1 MPEDQSTVHPVV
13 AIPIYKT
20 ELSAAEALSI
30 ARTVDVL
37 GHHTLYF
44 IGPARLSAYLDA
56 LCHRYGPRVG
66 FKTFDDRF
74 FSGIAGYNSLMRSVD
89 FYRSFSN
96 HSYLLIAQTD
106 ALVVSDQLNHWCERG
121 YSYIGAPWF
130 VGGSEPRQ
138 PLEFFG
144 VGNGGF
150 SLRKLSDC
158 LRVLSTPR
166 RIPNF
171 LKSRSNGNTGIRS
184 LPRRL
189 KHEWWFAYNVE
200 PLFPSSNE
208 DFFWGMLVP
217 AVFPFFRVPK
227 PEIALGF
234 AFEVEPRLL
243 YAMNQHELPF
253 GCHAWERCDRGFWEE
268 VLPWLKSCA

>member
-1 MPEDQSTVHPVV
+1 MPEDLSTLHPVV

-30 ARTVDVL
+30 ARSVDIL
-37 GHHTLYF
+37 GHQTLYF

-56 LCHRYGPRVG
+56 LSHRYGQRIG

-74 FSGIAGYNSLMRSVD
+74 FSGIAGYNSLMRSAD
-89 FYRSFSN
+89 FYRVFSN
-96 HSYLLIAQTD
+96 HSHLLIAQTD
-106 ALVVSDQLNHWCERG
+106 ALVLSDQLNLWCERDF
-121 YSYIGAPWF
+121 SYIGAPWF

-150 SLRKLSDC
+150 SLRKVSDF

-171 LKSRSNGNTGIRS
+171 LKSGSSDKAAIRS
-184 LPRRL
+184 LARKL

-200 PLFPSSNE
+200 PFFPSSNE

-227 PEIALGF
+227 PEVALGF

-243 YAMNQHELPF
+243 YEMNHHELPF
-253 GCHAWERCDRGFWEE
+253 GCHAWERCDPGFWEE
-268 VLPWLKSCA
+268 MVSGLKPCA

>member
-1 MPEDQSTVHPVV
+1 MPEVQTTLHPVV

-20 ELSAAEALSI
+20 EMSAAEALSI

-37 GHHTLYF
+37 GHQTLYF
-44 IGPARLSAYLDA
+44 IGPERLSAHLDA
-56 LCHRYGPRVG
+56 LCHRYAHRIG

-74 FSGIAGYNSLMRSVD
+74 FSGIAGYNALMRSLD
-89 FYRSFSN
+89 FFRSFSN
-96 HSYLLIAQTD
+96 HSHLLIAQTD
-106 ALVVSDQLNHWCERG
+106 ALVLSDQLSHWCERD
-121 YSYIGAPWF
+121 YSYVGAPRF
-130 VGGSEPRQ
+130 VGGSEPRK

-150 SLRKLSDC
+150 SLRKVSDF

-171 LKSRSNGNTGIRS
+171 LKSRSGGKTGIRN

-189 KHEWWFAYNVE
+189 KHEWWLAYNVE

-208 DFFWGMLVP
+208 DAFWGMLVP

-227 PEIALGF
+227 PEVALGF

-243 YAMNQHELPF
+243 YAMNKHELPF

-268 VLPWLKSCA
+268 VMPRLKPGA

>member
-1 MPEDQSTVHPVV
+1 MSEDRNAPHPVV

-20 ELSAAEALSI
+20 QMSAAEELSI
-30 ARTVDVL
+30 ARTVDIL
-37 GHHTLYF
+37 GHQTLCF
-44 IGPARLSAYLDA
+44 IGPARLSAYLTA
-56 LCHRYGPRVG
+56 LCHRYGPGIG
-66 FKTFDDRF
+66 FKTFDDKF
-74 FSGIAGYNSLMRSVD
+74 FAGIAGYNALMMSAD

-96 HSYLLIAQTD
+96 HSHLLISQTD
-106 ALVVSDQLNHWCERG
+106 ALVLTDQLNHWCKRD
-121 YSYIGAPWF
+121 YSYIGSPWL
-130 VGGSEPRQ
+130 VGGSEARR

-150 SLRKLSDC
+150 SLRKVSDF
-158 LRVLSTPR
+158 LQVLSTPR

-171 LKSRSNGNTGIRS
+171 LKSRSGGKNGRGS

-189 KHEWWFAYNVE
+189 KHEWCLAYNVR
-200 PLFPSSNE
+200 PFFPSSNE

-227 PEIALGF
+227 PEVALEF
-234 AFEVEPRLL
+234 AFEVEPRVL
-243 YAMNQHELPF
+243 YEMNKHELPF

-268 VLPWLKSCA
+268 VVPGLAHRA